1 MTLGNRAFPRGPAAG
16 WAALGTG
23 AGYPAAARSISKCFN
38 SHSSKSSFAS
48 KVRDGV
54 YAALTQKRFEVLLD
68 KERLEPGDRWRAKLH
83 RWLATCDAAVNPP
96 CQSTWRTRSVTGKN
110 S

>member
-1 MTLGNRAFPRGPAAG
+1 MPLKIF
-16 WAALGTG
+16 
-23 AGYPAAARSISKCFN
+23 I

-83 RWLATCDAAVNPP
+83 RWLATCDAAVLLFSRDAVGTKEKPGEESNDVPFP
-96 CQSTWRTRSVTGKN
+96 SVCLV